1 MPFSCAVTH
10 RQIELPCLKTYEN
23 ANFSPDGSRTTII
36 AYLGSLLPRTRVL
49 LSHAV
54 ALLTFFI
61 SLPLMKFLTCLVLT
75 WSAGTIF
82 WLLLVSLYLF
92 TASPEETMQRSQL
105 VEVQPRLVL
114 AMTVA
119 SAIASLIAMGFMLA
133 NTQDWPPL
141 DASLHLILSLVAVF
155 ASWFFVHVGFAL
167 TYARLYYAALE
178 PPAPIPYKK
187 GLQYPSDDSPDYW
200 DFLYFSFTIAMCAQT
215 SDISVTTAPMRR
227 LALVHSLV
235 SFIFYTVI
243 LGLVLNGVSTLI

>member
-1 MPFSCAVTH
+1 
-10 RQIELPCLKTYEN
+10 LKTYEN

-36 AYLGSLLPRTRVL
+36 AYFRSLLPRTRVL

-61 SLPLMKFLTCLVLT
+61 SLPLMKFLTCLVVT

-92 TASPEETMQRSQL
+92 TASPEETLRRSQR

-119 SAIASLIAMGFMLA
+119 SAIASLIAMAFMLA

-155 ASWFFVHVGFAL
+155 ASWVFVHVGFAL
-167 TYARLYYAALE
+167 TYARLYYTALE

-215 SDISVTTAPMRR
+215 SDVSVTIAPMRR
-227 LALVHSLV
+227 LVLVHSLV